1 MVRGPVA
8 PTPQANMKLL
18 SRSGALLAA
27 VLLSVPLSAQ
37 QAVLT
42 PGQVSTMESVA
53 GALISPDGSLAAYVR
68 VLPLDPLEEN
78 GSAHTELHVMDLA
91 SGESRLYVSTGS
103 TSGLQWTSDGKGLAF
118 RAKRGDDKHTG
129 VYMLPIGGCEA
140 QRVAGFEDRSVNAF
154 DLSADGRVAMIG
166 TAPVSKELK
175 ALRKKGYNHEIYE
188 EDWRAASVWIA
199 DLEGGTPLELELT
212 GHVSAVEWS
221 PDGKRV
227 AVAFAPSALVDDS
240 YTSKR
245 IGVLAADGG
254 GLVCTI
260 GTMGKL
266 GAFEWSPN
274 SQRMAL
280 IAAIDKHDGS
290 AARLMFAEIPAAPQS
305 EPVMPQASTQTHG
318 DEHNVH
324 WLADGRII
332 VRGSQSVWSTLTV
345 HGSEPELLLP
355 VHGPVLRAVSFSK
368 DGRSMVAT
376 AATPEHPYELFSMQ
390 AGGALTRRTTSN
402 PWLAD
407 VALGRQ
413 EWIKYAARDGVEVHG
428 LLIHPVERAEG
439 QRVPLVVSVH
449 GGPEAHISN
458 AWITRYS
465 DPGQVA
471 AGLGWAV
478 FYPNYRGSTGR
489 GLAYLKLSQGD
500 PAGKEFDDIVD
511 GVDYLIERG
520 LVDKDKVGVTGGSY
534 GGYATA
540 WLSTKYTQRFAAGVM
555 FVGISNKISKVGT
568 TDIPDEEFLVHAMHR
583 PWDNWQL
590 FLERSPIYQVGG
602 CKTPVLIMHGK
613 DDPRVDPGQSKEMY
627 RHLKL
632 RSEAPVRL
640 VLYPGEGHGNRKA
653 AAQYD
658 YSLRQLR
665 WFGLYLDGP
674 GGEMPAHEIDYGIDS
689 EE

>member
-1 MVRGPVA
+1 
-8 PTPQANMKLL
+8 MKLI
-18 SRSGALLAA
+18 SRHGALLVA
-27 VLLSVPLSAQ
+27 VLLSAPLSAQ

-53 GALISPDGSLAAYVR
+53 GALISPNGELAAYVR

-78 GSAHTELHVMDLA
+78 GSAHTELHVMVLG
-91 SGESRLYVSTGS
+91 SGESRRYVSSGS
-103 TSGLQWTSDGKGLAF
+103 TSGLQWTSDSMGLAF
-118 RAKRGDDKHTG
+118 KAKRGDDKHTG
-129 VYMLPIGGCEA
+129 VYLIQIDGGEA
-140 QRVAGFEDRSVNAF
+140 HRIAGLEDRSVSAF
-154 DLSADGRVAMIG
+154 DLSGDGRVAMIG
-166 TAPVSKELK
+166 TAPVSKELA
-175 ALRKKGYNHEIYE
+175 ALRKKGFNQEIYE
-188 EDWRAASVWIA
+188 EDWRAASVFIA
-199 DLEGGTPLELELT
+199 DLAGDAAIELELE

-221 PDGKRV
+221 PLGNRV
-227 AVAFAPSALVDDS
+227 AVAFAPTSLVDDG
-240 YTSKR
+240 YTSKH
-245 IGVLAADGG
+245 IAVLDAAGA

-260 GTMGKL
+260 GTKGKL
-266 GAFEWSPN
+266 GSFEWSPDG
-274 SQRMAL
+274 QRMAL
-280 IAAIDKHDGS
+280 IAAIDEHDGS
-290 AARLMFAEIPAAPQS
+290 AARLMFAEIPATAQT
-305 EPVMPQASTQTHG
+305 EPVLPSVKTQPDG
-318 DEHNVH
+318 DEHDVH
-324 WLADGRII
+324 WLPGGQLV
-332 VRGSQSVWSTLTV
+332 VRGSESVWSTVTMYA
-345 HGSEPELLLP
+345 PEASLVLP
-355 VHGPVLRAVSFSK
+355 KDGPALRSVSFSA
-368 DGRSMVAT
+368 DGKSLVAT
-376 AATPEHPYELFSMQ
+376 ASTPNHPYEMYSML
-390 AGGALTRRTTSN
+390 AGGKFTRRTNSN
-402 PWLAD
+402 AWLDDA
-407 VALGRQ
+407 ALGRQ
-413 EWIKYAARDGVEVHG
+413 EWIKYEARDGVEVHG
-428 LLIHPVERAEG
+428 LLIHPVERADG

-458 AWITRYS
+458 GWITRYS

-471 AGLGWAV
+471 AGRGWAV

-511 GVDYLIERG
+511 GVDYLIGRG

-540 WLSTKYTQRFAAGVM
+540 WLSTKYTDRFAAGVM

-590 FLERSPIYQVGG
+590 FLERSPIYHAGG

-613 DDPRVDPGQSKEMY
+613 DDPRVNPGQSREMY

-665 WFGLYLDGP
+665 WFSLYLDGP
-674 GGEMPAHEIDYGIDS
+674 GGEMPAHEIDYGQDS
-689 EE
+689 GE